1 MDTICAVST
10 PNGIGGI
17 SVLRVSGEGA
27 FLLCDKI
34 FKGNKKVVD
43 TKGYTTIYGNV
54 FDDDEFVDD
63 VILNIF
69 RSPKSYTGEDTVEIS
84 CHGSIAITQKI
95 LRLLIK
101 NGGRLA
107 TGGEFTR
114 RAFEKGKISLL
125 DAEAVAETISA
136 ENENELKFANML
148 RTGVTF
154 KKIVDIKNKIL
165 DICASLAVWADYPDD
180 VDYEPKNL
188 AADFKNIS
196 TEIKKL
202 LSTYDYG
209 RTLKNGINTAVIGKP
224 NVGKSSLMNALIG
237 YERSIVTEIAGTTRD
252 IVQEKI
258 NIGGVTLNLADTAG
272 IRQTDDKIEQ
282 IGVKLSQKTMETADL
297 VLAVF
302 DNSQPFSSQDTEII
316 KNLKNKKAIFVLNKS
331 DLGDCLQ
338 LDGVRIS
345 AKNGDISQLCN
356 KIIELFS
363 NSEISQNTGI
373 IANERQF
380 QALNDAHS
388 ALLEAQSALK
398 NNLTLDI
405 ISVLLDDACDALLT
419 LLGEKITTSLAD
431 RVFEKFCVGK

>member
-1 MDTICAVST
+1 
-10 PNGIGGI
+10 
-17 SVLRVSGEGA
+17 
-27 FLLCDKI
+27 LL
-34 FKGNKKVVD
+34 V
-43 TKGYTTIYGNV
+43 T
-54 FDDDEFVDD
+54 
-63 VILNIF
+63 
-69 RSPKSYTGEDTVEIS
+69 
-84 CHGSIAITQKI
+84 
-95 LRLLIK
+95 
-101 NGGRLA
+101 NGGSCA
-107 TGGEFTR
+107 TGGEGTR
-114 RAFEKGKISLL
+114 RAIENGKLSLL

-148 RTGVTF
+148 RTGTTF
-154 KKIVDIKNKIL
+154 KKIFDIKNKIL

-188 AADFKNIS
+188 AANLEEIS
-196 TEIKKL
+196 CETEKL

-272 IRQTDDKIEQ
+272 IRKTDDKIEQ
-282 IGVKLSQKTMETADL
+282 IGVKLSHQTMENADL
-297 VLAVF
+297 ILAVF
-302 DNSQPFSSQDTEII
+302 DNSQPLSPQDLEII
-316 KNLKNKKAIFVLNKS
+316 ENLKDKKVIFVLNKS

-338 LDGVRIS
+338 LNGVKIS
-345 AKNGDISQLCN
+345 AKTGDLSPLCS
-356 KIIELFS
+356 KIIEIFS
-363 NSEISQNTGI
+363 NSEISQNTAI

-380 QALNDAHS
+380 QALSDAHS
-388 ALLEAQSALK
+388 SLLNAHSAIK

-405 ISVLLDDACDALLT
+405 ISVLLDDACDALLE
-419 LLGEKITTSLAD
+419 LLGEKISNALAD